1 MNVIILKIF
10 FQHSFLF
17 LNLVFDAKHERIK
30 YVFIFILFVFE
41 LLINYQIN
49 KNAKRNF
56 LRQKQKHFSIEN
68 NAIYTNDKI
77 EKDILK
83 FNHGEIFQNVLF
95 FFPLSGKMC
104 YFSTE

>member
-1 MNVIILKIF
+1 MRNMKEL
-10 FQHSFLF
+10 HMFLF
-17 LNLVFDAKHERIK
+17 SF
-30 YVFIFILFVFE
+30 FLFFE

-49 KNAKRNF
+49 KNAKTNF

-68 NAIYTNDKI
+68 NAIDTNGKI

-104 YFSTE
+104 YFSTEKKHFYLKKCVLFKFHE

>member
-1 MNVIILKIF
+1 MRNMKEL
-10 FQHSFLF
+10 HMFLF
-17 LNLVFDAKHERIK
+17 SF
-30 YVFIFILFVFE
+30 FLFFE
-41 LLINYQIN
+41 LLINYQNN
-49 KNAKRNF
+49 KNAKTNF
-56 LRQKQKHFSIEN
+56 LRHKQKHFSIEN

-104 YFSTE
+104 YFSTEQKHFYLKNVFYSNFTNKP